1 MSSANRGPSYTLTNA
16 EETQLNLN
24 ENKQEKK
31 YQRIYQQRRG
41 SYNDA

>member
-1 MSSANRGPSYTLTNA
+1 MSSTNRGPSYTLTNA

-31 YQRIYQQRRG
+31 YQRIYQQQRG